1 MEVAEIYAIVEEM
14 QERCI
19 AMLGPGVRYLDAS
32 YLADRIAI
40 EGLMRLGI
48 LKKAPVEE
56 LLRSGLSRIFFPHG
70 LGHHMGL
77 DVHDVSER
85 PILSPCGGNQNS
97 MIEYSGKGLLR
108 RTKAFMNKCTSD
120 VALLEPGMVITV
132 EPGICMFKTTKEGQ
146 NADLEPQISRV
157 TPWKQSTYPI
167 QKSLDGLT
175 IRYWNGICML
185 EE

>member
-32 YLADRIAI
+32 YLANRIAI

-48 LKKAPVEE
+48 IKKAPIEE
-56 LLRSGLSRIFFPHG
+56 LLRSGLSRVFFPHG

-85 PILSPCGGNQNS
+85 PILSPYGGNQSS
-97 MIEYSGKGLLR
+97 MVEYSGKGLLR
-108 RTKAFMNKCTSD
+108 RTKDFMNKCTSD
-120 VALLEPGMVITV
+120 AALLEPGMVITV
-132 EPGICMFKTTKEGQ
+132 EPGICMFKMTKERQ
-146 NADLEPQISRV
+146 DADLEPQTFRV
-157 TPWKQSTYPI
+157 TPWKRSTYPT
-167 QKSLDGLT
+167 QKFPD
-175 IRYWNGICML
+175 
-185 EE
+185 